1 MNKPKLNEKEILIDS
16 EDIKGDKIYLPDT
29 DRNHWNKKKNRFVQ
43 RNTALDCRIVY
54 FIYFYIFIYKVLE
67 MWIARSSSRY
77 INYIFNSY
85 FR

>member
-16 EDIKGDKIYLPDT
+16 EYIKGDKIYLPDT

-54 FIYFYIFIYKVLE
+54 YLFLHIYL
-67 MWIARSSSRY
+67 
-77 INYIFNSY
+77 
-85 FR
+85 